1 MSFWYA
7 KSKFCMALQK
17 ALQWV
22 RVKET
27 MNFLYSL
34 VNPSG
39 CRSYTISLEIL
50 SLEFLSLQRRRYMVG
65 TNVLWNFFF
74 TIIDCRYINLDIVWA
89 PSYKLHPVV
98 TPLTTQVH
106 ATLYNEAPNIFV
118 YVPFLC
124 PLYTFQCL
132 STIKI
137 EHQKWLYATCLG
149 HHSTTFRSSTFDIRR
164 EK

>member
-50 SLEFLSLQRRRYMVG
+50 SLEFLSLQRRRYKVG

-89 PSYKLHPVV
+89 PSYKVTSCSNTTYHPSSCN
-98 TPLTTQVH
+98 TIQWSSQHLC
-106 ATLYNEAPNIFV
+106 LCSF
-118 YVPFLC
+118 FMC

-137 EHQKWLYATCLG
+137 EHQNGYMQHA
-149 HHSTTFRSSTFDIRR
+149 
-164 EK
+164 